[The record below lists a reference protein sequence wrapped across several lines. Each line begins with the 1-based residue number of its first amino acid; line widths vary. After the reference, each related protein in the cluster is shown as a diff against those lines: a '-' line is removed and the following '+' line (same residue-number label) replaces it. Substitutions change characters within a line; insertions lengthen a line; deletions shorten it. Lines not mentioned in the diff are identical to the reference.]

1 MPDCNFTQKC
11 YFTCDQGRIYSATN
25 LIVFGINF
33 VWIDHIIYNHS
44 YDLLNFVAKSNMAKY
59 RQTLLDDQLL
69 FTALL
74 Y

>member
-11 YFTCDQGRIYSATN
+11 YFTCDQGRNYSATN

-33 VWIDHIIYNHS
+33 VWTS
-44 YDLLNFVAKSNMAKY
+44 YHLQPQFVAKSNMGKY
-59 RQTLLDDQLL
+59 RQTLFDDQLL
-69 FTALL
+69 FTGLL

>member
-1 MPDCNFTQKC
+1 MPDCNFTKKC

-25 LIVFGINF
+25 LIVLVLILSGH
-33 VWIDHIIYNHS
+33 HIIYNHS
-44 YDLLNFVAKSNMAKY
+44 YDLLNFVAKSNMGKY
-59 RQTLLDDQLL
+59 SQTLFDDQLL